1 MTTLQEAARDALEA
15 LERIGKDFVCRSAHH
30 AKKDQHSAFAEC
42 PVVVRHTDAIESLR
56 TALAQQV
63 TLVPQEWTNLLA
75 YALQDD
81 MHNRLTPRV
90 VDIAYTAFTLAKRP
104 NAEDGGA
111 SDWFNDTKP
120 KVTEL
125 IAKLRKDLIEEFAA
139 ASAPVAQHGE
149 QPVCHGCG
157 IPAGDVHM
165 STCQSG
171 KWPSRVSNGDTAA
184 PAPQPSDLSHLA
196 TIAGLESSIGHLS
209 ALFNEQLL
217 LLEEVEEKLGVDGM
231 GNELNDGECVLI
243 DRIREHLAAMAPPT
257 RTAPQAQSP
266 LASAVLALNTLWNKS
281 SVKDSAIADQLAV
294 CRVLAESEDDMELTD
309 AQILALWEETY
320 VQRGWTGIE
329 FARAIE
335 RAHGI
340 GVKQ

>member
-1 MTTLQEAARDALEA
+1 MTAPQEANMTTLQEAARDALEA

-139 ASAPVAQHGE
+139 ASAPVAQQGE
-149 QPVCHGCG
+149 PEPKLWLWKNFVDGKQEYWVFDNLYPININDDDPQTLGDPCG
-157 IPAGDVHM
+157 YALF
-165 STCQSG
+165 
-171 KWPSRVSNGDTAA
+171 KPSRNGRKDT
-184 PAPQPSDLSHLA
+184 Q
-196 TIAGLESSIGHLS
+196 
-209 ALFNEQLL
+209 
-217 LLEEVEEKLGVDGM
+217 
-231 GNELNDGECVLI
+231 
-243 DRIREHLAAMAPPT
+243 
-257 RTAPQAQSP
+257 
-266 LASAVLALNTLWNKS
+266 
-281 SVKDSAIADQLAV
+281 
-294 CRVLAESEDDMELTD
+294 
-309 AQILALWEETY
+309 
-320 VQRGWTGIE
+320 
-329 FARAIE
+329 
-335 RAHGI
+335 
-340 GVKQ
+340 

>member
-139 ASAPVAQHGE
+139 APAPVAQQGE
-149 QPVCHGCG
+149 QQVCAGCG
-157 IPAGDVHM
+157 IPVGDVHM
-165 STCQSG
+165 STCKSG

-184 PAPQPSDLSHLA
+184 PAPVAQQ
-196 TIAGLESSIGHLS
+196 G
-209 ALFNEQLL
+209 EQAKPAAYITDTWQGPMVWTP
-217 LLEEVEEKLGVDGM
+217 EMYNDACTYCD
-231 GNELNDGECVLI
+231 DGEFPVPLYT
-243 DRIREHLAAMAPPT
+243 AAP
-257 RTAPQAQSP
+257 
-266 LASAVLALNTLWNKS
+266 K
-281 SVKDSAIADQLAV
+281 VKGDGS
-294 CRVLAESEDDMELTD
+294 
-309 AQILALWEETY
+309 
-320 VQRGWTGIE
+320 
-329 FARAIE
+329 
-335 RAHGI
+335 
-340 GVKQ
+340 